1 LLISSLPLIG
11 LFAMGIYSCFIV
23 LKLDE
28 EFECRKE
35 ADLVKDGD

>member
-1 LLISSLPLIG
+1 LISSLPLIG

-28 EFECRKE
+28 EFESRKE
-35 ADLVKDGD
+35 ADKVRDGD